1 MDADTA
7 LNFEPPDTGPEPE
20 RRAVS
25 RDCRVVESRR
35 FGVFSL
41 LSLAA
46 PEIAARA
53 EPGQFVMVGVPGGR
67 FLLRRPISLHSV
79 ADERVRLLVEA
90 RGAGSAVLA
99 AAEVGDTLPLAGP
112 LGTGF
117 RLDGVRGGLLVGGG
131 IGAAPLQFVADE
143 LVAAKVPVVAA
154 FGFRD
159 AAQARLLS
167 AFEIDPLWVASDD
180 GSLGRKGTVVDL
192 LEVTDVPDRAT
203 VFACGPAPMIAALA
217 PWVGARGL
225 PASASLEAHM
235 ACGTGACHGCVV
247 PTRAGYRRVCA
258 DGPVFDLRDLDA
270 AAPGQTQ
277 GKPGAAG
284 ATL

>member
-1 MDADTA
+1 MDADPA
-7 LNFEPPDTGPEPE
+7 LNPDHEHE

-35 FGVFSL
+35 FGAFSL

-46 PEIAARA
+46 VEIAARA
-53 EPGQFVMVGVPGGR
+53 APGQFVMVGVPGGR

-79 ADERVRLLVEA
+79 DGERVRLLVEA
-90 RGAGSAVLA
+90 RGEGSAVLA

-112 LGTGF
+112 LGSGF
-117 RLDGVRGGLLVGGG
+117 RLEGVRAALLVAGG

-143 LVAAKVPVVAA
+143 LVAAEVPVVGA

-159 AAQARLLS
+159 AAQARLVG

-180 GSLGRKGTVVDL
+180 GSVGRRGTAVDL
-192 LEVTDVPDRAT
+192 LDTIDVPDGAT
-203 VFACGPAPMIAALA
+203 VFACGPAAMVAALA
-217 PWVGARGL
+217 PWVTARGL
-225 PASASLEAHM
+225 QGYASLEAHM

-258 DGPVFDLRDLDA
+258 DGPVFALNDLATSSRPGPA
-270 AAPGQTQ
+270 TAGEAP
-277 GKPGAAG
+277 
-284 ATL
+284 